1 MRGTTSARYVRL
13 VPEKSP
19 FPRLLAFPLLML
31 TAMFATLARV
41 NADLLLRSAHCAL
54 RESTAIPCPTC
65 GGTMAAIELAEGRLV
80 AALTANPLL
89 TLVALGGGLWCLYA
103 VAATLLPRWRRSL
116 ELSGGAVKTVRWL
129 VALLLVANW
138 AYELAAR

>member
-1 MRGTTSARYVRL
+1 VSGQAPERSARL

-19 FPRLLAFPLLML
+19 FPRLLVFPLLVL
-31 TAMFATLARV
+31 AGMFATLARV

-54 RESTAIPCPTC
+54 RESTGIPCPTC
-65 GGTMAAIELAEGRLV
+65 GGTMAAIDLSEGRLV

-103 VAATLLPRWRRSL
+103 VAVTFLPRWRRSL
-116 ELSGGAVKTVRWL
+116 ALSRGAVKTVRWL
-129 VALLLVANW
+129 VVLLLAANW
-138 AYELAAR
+138 AYELAAH